1 MTSRRNFFF
10 THWSLTTKIT
20 LLVVLMGAISTAI
33 TAYSLS
39 QVRGIEQQY
48 SSLIHRQAQGS
59 LYISDASLLL
69 TQSNRL
75 VYEVLTA
82 QEESVMRENMVTL
95 TQLQNRFNGKVAIV
109 QSLLPNELAQ
119 LQSIRQQANTSFEMA
134 GRIIEA
140 AARWRGDRALQIIH
154 DELEPVLEALQQD
167 MAQLRA
173 RSVVEFQET
182 SDQLT
187 EATWT
192 TFLTTAVAGGLG
204 LIFVV
209 ALSVWVGVHQIS
221 RPIMRLTR
229 AMQQLTNRVYDTPLQ
244 DTGRR
249 DEVGTMAQ
257 ALQVFKNSMQ
267 RADRLAI
274 EIAASAQARRLS
286 EQLVDLTGAIPGAV
300 FQMHVRPDGFR
311 RFLFASE
318 KASQLQGRTVQDLL
332 MAEELVGNDYGD
344 TDSARTSAQETF
356 IRSLATLAPINF
368 DVEVVRQ
375 GQTLWLQTLATARR
389 STDGG
394 ATFNGVWLD
403 VTAAKHQELA
413 LAQAKD
419 IAERT
424 AQEKAEFLAMM
435 SHEIRTP
442 LNAILGLTQ
451 LALKQHLEPIQRGR
465 VEKMQRAGHRLLR
478 VIDDILDFS
487 KVDGGHLV
495 LEHTSLQ
502 PHQLLADV
510 AELFVESTQ
519 RKGLTLHV
527 EVDSD
532 VPRVIWGDPHRLGQI
547 LINYV
552 QNAIKFTEQGQITIH
567 LQLSQDG
574 GPDLLLRGAVRD
586 TGIGLT
592 PEQQARLFQPFHQA
606 DASITR
612 RFGGTG
618 LGLVIARHLA
628 QLMGGEVGVS
638 STAGH
643 GSTFWFTARVQRVAA
658 SQNTEPTPITPPID
672 MAAFEGQRVLLVDDN
687 ELNRLVAT
695 GLLEAGGLRVDQADS
710 GVTAMDMLKAAPDG
724 TYAAVLMDM
733 HMPVMDGLA
742 ATRGVRA
749 SPRFASMPII
759 ALTANATPLDIER
772 TRAAGMND
780 HITKPVLESVLW
792 ATLSRWLAPGTQ
804 NTIAHPIPAT
814 IQIATTERSARA
826 DFDPAFLEEMRQAL
840 PPGRLEALVPLFAED
855 CLRRMERLKSA
866 AAENDR
872 ASLLREA
879 HDMGG
884 TADQFGLQRLADY
897 ARMLETAL
905 LQGDALPSL
914 APLLLAMHECAQHS
928 LGALNAHQA
937 SELLYS

>member
-1 MTSRRNFFF
+1 MMSQRNYFF

-20 LLVVLMGAISTAI
+20 FLVVLMGAISTAI

-59 LYISDASLLL
+59 LHISDAALLL
-69 TQSNRL
+69 AQSNRL

-82 QEESVMRENMVTL
+82 REESIMRENMVTL

-173 RSVVEFQET
+173 RSVIEFQET

-257 ALQVFKNSMQ
+257 ALQVFKYSMQ

-344 TDSARTSAQETF
+344 TDSARTSAQEIF
-356 IRSLATLAPINF
+356 IRSLETLAPINF
-368 DVEVVRQ
+368 DVEVERQ
-375 GQTLWLQTLATARR
+375 GQRLWLQTLATARR
-389 STDGG
+389 SPDGG

-403 VTAAKHQELA
+403 VTAAKHQEMA
-413 LAQAKD
+413 LAEAKD

-424 AQEKAEFLAMM
+424 AQEKAEFLATM

-451 LALKQHLEPIQRGR
+451 LALKQHLEPTQRER

-487 KVDGGHLV
+487 KADGGHLV

-510 AELFVESTQ
+510 AELFVETTKN
-519 RKGLTLHV
+519 KGLTLNV
-527 EVDSD
+527 EIDSD
-532 VPRVIWGDPHRLGQI
+532 VPPVLWGDPHRLGQI

-552 QNAIKFTEQGQITIH
+552 QNAIKFTEQGDINIH
-567 LQLSQDG
+567 LQLSQDH

-638 STAGH
+638 SMVGH

-658 SQNTEPTPITPPID
+658 THSTDTAPTTPPID
-672 MAAFEGQRVLLVDDN
+672 MEALWGQRVLLVDDN

-695 GLLEAGGLRVDQADS
+695 GLLEAGGLRVDPADS
-710 GVTAMDMLKAAPDG
+710 GATAIDLLHAAPDG

-733 HMPVMDGLA
+733 HMPVMDGLT
-742 ATRGVRA
+742 ATRALREN
-749 SPRFASMPII
+749 PRFASMPII
-759 ALTANATPLDIER
+759 ALTANATPRDIER

-780 HITKPVLESVLW
+780 HISKPVLESVLW
-792 ATLSRWLAPGTQ
+792 ATLSRWLAPGVQ
-804 NTIAHPIPAT
+804 NTIAHPIPAA
-814 IQIATTERSARA
+814 IQIATTEGPERA
-826 DFDPAFLEEMRQAL
+826 DFDPVFLEEMRRAL
-840 PPGRLEALVPLFAED
+840 PPGRLETLVPLFAED
-855 CLRRMERLKSA
+855 CLKRLERLKNA

-879 HDMGG
+879 HDLGG

-905 LQGDALPSL
+905 IQGDALPSL

-937 SELLYS
+937 NGLLYS